1 MKFVAALSVV
11 GVLVASQS
19 YAVEP
24 SKDYPIVPLIQ
35 GNKTIMGEEFSY
47 PTGKADVTAA
57 VLTLAP
63 GAKTL
68 THRHGV
74 PLFIYVLEGE
84 MEVDYGAKGK
94 KVYKKGDAFMEAM
107 SVEHYGMNNSNSPV
121 KVLAVYMG
129 AAGSKDMIPGR

>member
-1 MKFVAALSVV
+1 MKLAAALCAL
-11 GVLVASQS
+11 GIAIASPT

-24 SKDYPIVPLIQ
+24 SKDYPIVPLIK

-47 PTGKADVTAA
+47 PAGQADVTAA

-84 MEVDYGAKGK
+84 IEVDYGAKGK
-94 KVYKKGDAFMEAM
+94 KLYKKGDAFMEAM
-107 SVEHYGMNNSNSPV
+107 SIAHFGMNNSAAPV
-121 KVLAVYMG
+121 RLLAVYMG
-129 AAGSKDMIPGR
+129 AVGASDMIPGR